1 MWFLCSEKEN
11 LASSKY
17 SILSSHWCC
26 FPTLLC
32 SRVLPSSPDHVC
44 PASCPYLTV
53 LFGQQQEPPTCV
65 CVPLMKHHVQML
77 AFVPQVYDHCID
89 RCLNLNDLSLLLAC
103 WELFYEL
110 QGKLI
115 LYVCFLASYS
125 ACYSCYLKEMGQ
137 ELSSSV
143 VHTRICAGPE
153 LSQRIEWWG
162 WLETSLLLPC
172 GTRAPPGS
180 GICEQAAQNYSV
192 GKDQLLQVLES
203 TELEVFR
210 SLS

>member
-1 MWFLCSEKEN
+1 MFFLCSGKKS
-11 LASSKY
+11 LPCSKY
-17 SILSSHWCC
+17 SVLSSHWCC

-32 SRVLPSSPDHVC
+32 FRVLPCSPDHVW

-53 LFGQQQEPPTCV
+53 LFGQQQEAPTCV

-77 AFVPQVYDHCID
+77 AFAPQVYDHCID

-125 ACYSCYLKEMGQ
+125 ACYSCFLKEMGQ

-143 VHTRICAGPE
+143 VSTRICAAVPKDCVVGVIGNLTPAALRHQSLTWLWDLWAGCSE
-153 LSQRIEWWG
+153 LLCWEGSVAAGFRKH
-162 WLETSLLLPC
+162 
-172 GTRAPPGS
+172 RAWS
-180 GICEQAAQNYSV
+180 I
-192 GKDQLLQVLES
+192 
-203 TELEVFR
+203 
-210 SLS
+210 